1 MNNQVFAQV
10 MNTLAERRRQNER
23 EEERRRAEVIA
34 KCPEIGQ
41 VMDTRREAVMKSVYS
56 AFALPAEEDLP
67 QKVEAWNARIRQL
80 LVDNGYPENYLEPVF
95 QCAFC
100 EDTGY
105 VGTGKKQLCTCAKAL
120 YAALLEQ
127 DSSFKEEETFE
138 TFDPRRFPET
148 ALDAGGETQRG
159 RMLKFRDYCER
170 YADSLPH
177 PEKKN
182 LLLYGGSGLGKTF
195 LLRCIHARARQRDI
209 PALCLTAN
217 QLIRI
222 ARKAIFDRAAEA
234 CEKILNEH
242 ADQLRAIA
250 EYLLVHE
257 TMEGEEFEYFFEH
270 GEFMPESVKQAKLAR
285 MDRTI
290 ERPARKISMTGEKPE
305 PAPAA
310 ETQQPAS
317 EQAEAPAEKTETEG
331 PAESGEEAPSAE
343 EKQDE

>member
-80 LVDNGYPENYLEPVF
+80 LVENGYPENYLEPVF

-127 DSSFKEEETFE
+127 DGSFKEEETFE

-148 ALDAGGETQRG
+148 ALDAGGETQRS
-159 RMLKFRDYCER
+159 RMLKFRDYCEK

-222 ARKAIFDRAAEA
+222 ARKAIFDRAQEDLDALYETDLLLIDDLGTEPLIPNVTVEELFNLINERQNAGLCTVLSTNLSLTDLQARYTERILSRLLDKRA
-234 CEKILNEH
+234 C
-242 ADQLRAIA
+242 QVLRFLGKDI
-250 EYLLVHE
+250 
-257 TMEGEEFEYFFEH
+257 
-270 GEFMPESVKQAKLAR
+270 R
-285 MDRTI
+285 
-290 ERPARKISMTGEKPE
+290 
-305 PAPAA
+305 
-310 ETQQPAS
+310 
-317 EQAEAPAEKTETEG
+317 
-331 PAESGEEAPSAE
+331 
-343 EKQDE
+343 

>member
-56 AFALPAEEDLP
+56 AFSLPAEEDLP

-80 LVDNGYPENYLEPVF
+80 LVQNGYPENYLEPVF
-95 QCAFC
+95 QCALC

-120 YAALLEQ
+120 YATLLEQ
-127 DSSFKEEETFE
+127 DGSFKEEETFE

-159 RMLKFRDYCER
+159 RMLKFRDYCEK

-222 ARKAIFDRAAEA
+222 ARKAIFDRAQEDLDALYETDLLLIDDLGTEPLIPNVTVEELFNLINERQNAGLCTVLSTNLSLTDLQARYTERILSRLLDKRA
-234 CEKILNEH
+234 C
-242 ADQLRAIA
+242 QVLRFLGKDI
-250 EYLLVHE
+250 
-257 TMEGEEFEYFFEH
+257 
-270 GEFMPESVKQAKLAR
+270 R
-285 MDRTI
+285 
-290 ERPARKISMTGEKPE
+290 
-305 PAPAA
+305 
-310 ETQQPAS
+310 
-317 EQAEAPAEKTETEG
+317 
-331 PAESGEEAPSAE
+331 
-343 EKQDE
+343 

>member
-80 LVDNGYPENYLEPVF
+80 LVQNGYPENYLEPVF
-95 QCAFC
+95 QCALC

-127 DSSFKEEETFE
+127 DGSFKEEETFE

-148 ALDAGGETQRG
+148 TLDAGGETQRG

-222 ARKAIFDRAAEA
+222 ARKAIFDRAQEDLDALYETDLLLIDDLGTEPLIPNVTVEELFNLINERQNAGLCTVLSTNLSLTDLQARYTERILSRLLDKRA
-234 CEKILNEH
+234 C
-242 ADQLRAIA
+242 QVLRFLGKDI
-250 EYLLVHE
+250 
-257 TMEGEEFEYFFEH
+257 
-270 GEFMPESVKQAKLAR
+270 R
-285 MDRTI
+285 
-290 ERPARKISMTGEKPE
+290 
-305 PAPAA
+305 
-310 ETQQPAS
+310 
-317 EQAEAPAEKTETEG
+317 
-331 PAESGEEAPSAE
+331 
-343 EKQDE
+343 

>member
-80 LVDNGYPENYLEPVF
+80 LVENGYPENYLEPVF

-127 DSSFKEEETFE
+127 DGSFKEEETFE

-159 RMLKFRDYCER
+159 RMLKFRDYCEK

-222 ARKAIFDRAAEA
+222 ARKAIFDRAQEDLDALYETDLLLIDDLGTEPLIPNVTVEELFNLINERQNAGLCTVLSTNLNLTDLQARYTERILSRLLDKRA
-234 CEKILNEH
+234 C
-242 ADQLRAIA
+242 QVLRFLGKDI
-250 EYLLVHE
+250 
-257 TMEGEEFEYFFEH
+257 
-270 GEFMPESVKQAKLAR
+270 R
-285 MDRTI
+285 
-290 ERPARKISMTGEKPE
+290 
-305 PAPAA
+305 
-310 ETQQPAS
+310 
-317 EQAEAPAEKTETEG
+317 
-331 PAESGEEAPSAE
+331 
-343 EKQDE
+343 

>member
-222 ARKAIFDRAAEA
+222 ARKAIFDRAQEDLDALYETDLLLIDDLGTEPLIPNVTVEELFNLINERQNAGLCTVLSTNLSLTDLQARYTERILSRLLDKRA
-234 CEKILNEH
+234 C
-242 ADQLRAIA
+242 QVLRFLGKDI
-250 EYLLVHE
+250 
-257 TMEGEEFEYFFEH
+257 
-270 GEFMPESVKQAKLAR
+270 R
-285 MDRTI
+285 
-290 ERPARKISMTGEKPE
+290 
-305 PAPAA
+305 
-310 ETQQPAS
+310 
-317 EQAEAPAEKTETEG
+317 
-331 PAESGEEAPSAE
+331 
-343 EKQDE
+343 

>member
-80 LVDNGYPENYLEPVF
+80 LVQNGYPENYLEPVF
-95 QCAFC
+95 QCALC

-127 DSSFKEEETFE
+127 DGSFKEEETFE

-222 ARKAIFDRAAEA
+222 ARKAIFDRAQEDLDALYETDLLLIDDLGTEPLIPNVTVEELFNLINERQNAGLCTVLSTNLSLTDLQARYTERILSRLLDKRA
-234 CEKILNEH
+234 C
-242 ADQLRAIA
+242 QVLRFLGKDI
-250 EYLLVHE
+250 
-257 TMEGEEFEYFFEH
+257 
-270 GEFMPESVKQAKLAR
+270 R
-285 MDRTI
+285 
-290 ERPARKISMTGEKPE
+290 
-305 PAPAA
+305 
-310 ETQQPAS
+310 
-317 EQAEAPAEKTETEG
+317 
-331 PAESGEEAPSAE
+331 
-343 EKQDE
+343 

>member
-80 LVDNGYPENYLEPVF
+80 LVQNGYPENYLEPVF

-127 DSSFKEEETFE
+127 DGSFKEEETFE

-159 RMLKFRDYCER
+159 RMLKFRDYCEK

-217 QLIRI
+217 QLIRL
-222 ARKAIFDRAAEA
+222 ARKAIFDRAQEDLDALYETDLLLIDDLGTEPLIPNVTVEELFNLINERQNAGLCTVLSTNLSLTDLQARYTERILSRLLDKRA
-234 CEKILNEH
+234 C
-242 ADQLRAIA
+242 QVLRFLGKDI
-250 EYLLVHE
+250 
-257 TMEGEEFEYFFEH
+257 
-270 GEFMPESVKQAKLAR
+270 R
-285 MDRTI
+285 
-290 ERPARKISMTGEKPE
+290 
-305 PAPAA
+305 
-310 ETQQPAS
+310 
-317 EQAEAPAEKTETEG
+317 
-331 PAESGEEAPSAE
+331 
-343 EKQDE
+343 

>member
-23 EEERRRAEVIA
+23 EEECRRAEVIA

-148 ALDAGGETQRG
+148 ALDAGGEAQRS
-159 RMLKFRDYCER
+159 RMLKFRDYCEK

-177 PEKKN
+177 PDKKN

-195 LLRCIHARARQRDI
+195 LLHCIHARARQRDI

-222 ARKAIFDRAAEA
+222 ARKAIFDRAQEDLDALYETDLLLIDDLGTEPLIPNVTVEELFNLINERQNAGLCTVLSTNLSLTDLQARYTERILSRLLDKRA
-234 CEKILNEH
+234 C
-242 ADQLRAIA
+242 QVLRFLGKDI
-250 EYLLVHE
+250 
-257 TMEGEEFEYFFEH
+257 
-270 GEFMPESVKQAKLAR
+270 R
-285 MDRTI
+285 
-290 ERPARKISMTGEKPE
+290 
-305 PAPAA
+305 
-310 ETQQPAS
+310 
-317 EQAEAPAEKTETEG
+317 
-331 PAESGEEAPSAE
+331 
-343 EKQDE
+343 

>member
-80 LVDNGYPENYLEPVF
+80 LVENGYPENYLEPVF

-127 DSSFKEEETFE
+127 DGSFKEEETFE
-138 TFDPRRFPET
+138 TFDPQRFPET
-148 ALDAGGETQRG
+148 AVDAGGETQRG
-159 RMLKFRDYCER
+159 RMLKFRDYCEK

-222 ARKAIFDRAAEA
+222 ARKAIFDRAQEDLDALYETDLLLIDDLGTEPLIPNVTVEELFNLINERQNAGLCTVLSTNLSLTDLQARYTERILSRLLDKRA
-234 CEKILNEH
+234 C
-242 ADQLRAIA
+242 QVLRFLGKDI
-250 EYLLVHE
+250 
-257 TMEGEEFEYFFEH
+257 
-270 GEFMPESVKQAKLAR
+270 R
-285 MDRTI
+285 
-290 ERPARKISMTGEKPE
+290 
-305 PAPAA
+305 
-310 ETQQPAS
+310 
-317 EQAEAPAEKTETEG
+317 
-331 PAESGEEAPSAE
+331 
-343 EKQDE
+343 

>member
-80 LVDNGYPENYLEPVF
+80 LVQNGYPENYLEPVF

-127 DSSFKEEETFE
+127 DGSFKEEETFE

-159 RMLKFRDYCER
+159 RMLKFRDYCEK

-222 ARKAIFDRAAEA
+222 ARKAIFDRAQEDLDALYETDLLLIDDLGTEPLIPNVTVEELFNLINERQNAGLCTVLSTNLSLTDLQARYTERILSRLLDKRA
-234 CEKILNEH
+234 C
-242 ADQLRAIA
+242 QVLRFLGKDI
-250 EYLLVHE
+250 
-257 TMEGEEFEYFFEH
+257 
-270 GEFMPESVKQAKLAR
+270 R
-285 MDRTI
+285 
-290 ERPARKISMTGEKPE
+290 
-305 PAPAA
+305 
-310 ETQQPAS
+310 
-317 EQAEAPAEKTETEG
+317 
-331 PAESGEEAPSAE
+331 
-343 EKQDE
+343 

>member
-10 MNTLAERRRQNER
+10 MNTLADRRRQNER

-67 QKVEAWNARIRQL
+67 QKVEPWNARIRQL

-222 ARKAIFDRAAEA
+222 ARKAIFDRAQEDLDALYETDLLLIDDLGTEPLIPNVTVEELFNLINERQNAGLCTVLSTNLSLTDLQARYTERILSRLLDKRA
-234 CEKILNEH
+234 C
-242 ADQLRAIA
+242 QVLRFLGKDI
-250 EYLLVHE
+250 
-257 TMEGEEFEYFFEH
+257 
-270 GEFMPESVKQAKLAR
+270 R
-285 MDRTI
+285 
-290 ERPARKISMTGEKPE
+290 
-305 PAPAA
+305 
-310 ETQQPAS
+310 
-317 EQAEAPAEKTETEG
+317 
-331 PAESGEEAPSAE
+331 
-343 EKQDE
+343 

>member
-10 MNTLAERRRQNER
+10 MNTLAERRRQDER
-23 EEERRRAEVIA
+23 EEERCRAEVIA

-80 LVDNGYPENYLEPVF
+80 LVQNGYPENYLEPVF
-95 QCAFC
+95 QCALC

-127 DSSFKEEETFE
+127 DGSFKEEETFE

-159 RMLKFRDYCER
+159 RMLKFRDYCEK

-222 ARKAIFDRAAEA
+222 ARKAIFDRAQEDLDALYETDLLLIDDLGTEPLIPNVTVEELFNLINERQNAGLCTVLSTNLSLTDLQARYTERILSRLLDKRA
-234 CEKILNEH
+234 C
-242 ADQLRAIA
+242 QVLRFLGKDI
-250 EYLLVHE
+250 
-257 TMEGEEFEYFFEH
+257 
-270 GEFMPESVKQAKLAR
+270 R
-285 MDRTI
+285 
-290 ERPARKISMTGEKPE
+290 
-305 PAPAA
+305 
-310 ETQQPAS
+310 
-317 EQAEAPAEKTETEG
+317 
-331 PAESGEEAPSAE
+331 
-343 EKQDE
+343 

>member
-23 EEERRRAEVIA
+23 EEERRRAEIIA

-80 LVDNGYPENYLEPVF
+80 LVENGYPENYLEPVF

-127 DSSFKEEETFE
+127 DGSFKEEETFE

-159 RMLKFRDYCER
+159 RMLKFRDYCEK

-217 QLIRI
+217 QLIRL
-222 ARKAIFDRAAEA
+222 ARKAIFDRAQEDLDALYETDLLLIDDLGTEPLIPNVTVEELFNLINERQNAGLCTVLSTNLSLTDLQARYTERILSRLLDKRA
-234 CEKILNEH
+234 C
-242 ADQLRAIA
+242 QVLRFLGKDI
-250 EYLLVHE
+250 
-257 TMEGEEFEYFFEH
+257 
-270 GEFMPESVKQAKLAR
+270 R
-285 MDRTI
+285 
-290 ERPARKISMTGEKPE
+290 
-305 PAPAA
+305 
-310 ETQQPAS
+310 
-317 EQAEAPAEKTETEG
+317 
-331 PAESGEEAPSAE
+331 
-343 EKQDE
+343 

>member
-23 EEERRRAEVIA
+23 EEERRRAEIIA

-80 LVDNGYPENYLEPVF
+80 LVENGYPENYLEPVF

-127 DSSFKEEETFE
+127 DGSFKEEETFE

-159 RMLKFRDYCER
+159 RMLKFRDYCEK

-222 ARKAIFDRAAEA
+222 ARKAIFDRAQEDLDALYETDLLLIDDLGTEPLIPNVTVEELFNLINERQNAGLCTVLSTNLSLTDLQARYTERILSRLLDKRA
-234 CEKILNEH
+234 C
-242 ADQLRAIA
+242 QVLRFLGKDI
-250 EYLLVHE
+250 
-257 TMEGEEFEYFFEH
+257 
-270 GEFMPESVKQAKLAR
+270 R
-285 MDRTI
+285 
-290 ERPARKISMTGEKPE
+290 
-305 PAPAA
+305 
-310 ETQQPAS
+310 
-317 EQAEAPAEKTETEG
+317 
-331 PAESGEEAPSAE
+331 
-343 EKQDE
+343 

>member
-23 EEERRRAEVIA
+23 EEECRRAEVIA

-222 ARKAIFDRAAEA
+222 ARKAIFDRAQEDLDALYETDLLLIDDLGTEPLIPNVTVEELFNLINERQNAGLCTVLSTNLSLTDLQARYTERILSRLLDKRA
-234 CEKILNEH
+234 C
-242 ADQLRAIA
+242 QVLRFLGKDI
-250 EYLLVHE
+250 
-257 TMEGEEFEYFFEH
+257 
-270 GEFMPESVKQAKLAR
+270 R
-285 MDRTI
+285 
-290 ERPARKISMTGEKPE
+290 
-305 PAPAA
+305 
-310 ETQQPAS
+310 
-317 EQAEAPAEKTETEG
+317 
-331 PAESGEEAPSAE
+331 
-343 EKQDE
+343 

>member
-148 ALDAGGETQRG
+148 ALDAGSETQRG

-222 ARKAIFDRAAEA
+222 ARKAIFDRAQEDLDALYETDLLLIDDLGTEPLIPNVTVEELFNLINERQNAGLCTVLSTNLSLTDLQARYTERILSRLLDKRA
-234 CEKILNEH
+234 C
-242 ADQLRAIA
+242 QVLRFLGKDI
-250 EYLLVHE
+250 
-257 TMEGEEFEYFFEH
+257 
-270 GEFMPESVKQAKLAR
+270 R
-285 MDRTI
+285 
-290 ERPARKISMTGEKPE
+290 
-305 PAPAA
+305 
-310 ETQQPAS
+310 
-317 EQAEAPAEKTETEG
+317 
-331 PAESGEEAPSAE
+331 
-343 EKQDE
+343 

>member
-80 LVDNGYPENYLEPVF
+80 LVENGYPENYLEPVF
-95 QCAFC
+95 QCALC

-127 DSSFKEEETFE
+127 DGSFKEEETFE
-138 TFDPRRFPET
+138 TFDPQRFPET

-159 RMLKFRDYCER
+159 RMLKFRDYCEK

-222 ARKAIFDRAAEA
+222 ARKAIFDRAQEDLDALYETDLLLIDDLGTEPLIPNVTVEELFNLINERQNAGLCTVLSTNLSLTDLQARYTERILSRLLDKRA
-234 CEKILNEH
+234 C
-242 ADQLRAIA
+242 QVLRFLGKDI
-250 EYLLVHE
+250 
-257 TMEGEEFEYFFEH
+257 
-270 GEFMPESVKQAKLAR
+270 R
-285 MDRTI
+285 
-290 ERPARKISMTGEKPE
+290 
-305 PAPAA
+305 
-310 ETQQPAS
+310 
-317 EQAEAPAEKTETEG
+317 
-331 PAESGEEAPSAE
+331 
-343 EKQDE
+343 

>member
-23 EEERRRAEVIA
+23 EEECRRAEVIA

-159 RMLKFRDYCER
+159 RMLKFRDYCEK

-222 ARKAIFDRAAEA
+222 ARKAIFDRAQEDLDALYETDLLLIDDLGTEPLIPNVTVEELFNLINERQNAGLCTVLSTNLSLTDLQARYTERILSRLLDKRA
-234 CEKILNEH
+234 C
-242 ADQLRAIA
+242 QVLRFLGKDI
-250 EYLLVHE
+250 
-257 TMEGEEFEYFFEH
+257 
-270 GEFMPESVKQAKLAR
+270 R
-285 MDRTI
+285 
-290 ERPARKISMTGEKPE
+290 
-305 PAPAA
+305 
-310 ETQQPAS
+310 
-317 EQAEAPAEKTETEG
+317 
-331 PAESGEEAPSAE
+331 
-343 EKQDE
+343 

>member
-23 EEERRRAEVIA
+23 EEERRRAEIIA

-80 LVDNGYPENYLEPVF
+80 LVQNGYPENYLEPVF

-127 DSSFKEEETFE
+127 DGSFKEEETFE

-159 RMLKFRDYCER
+159 RMLKFRDYCEK

-222 ARKAIFDRAAEA
+222 ARKAIFDRAQEDLDALYETDLLLIDDLGTEPLIPNVTVEELFNLINERQNAGLCTVLSTNLSLTDLQARYTERILSRLLDKRA
-234 CEKILNEH
+234 C
-242 ADQLRAIA
+242 QVLRFLGKDI
-250 EYLLVHE
+250 
-257 TMEGEEFEYFFEH
+257 
-270 GEFMPESVKQAKLAR
+270 R
-285 MDRTI
+285 
-290 ERPARKISMTGEKPE
+290 
-305 PAPAA
+305 
-310 ETQQPAS
+310 
-317 EQAEAPAEKTETEG
+317 
-331 PAESGEEAPSAE
+331 
-343 EKQDE
+343 

>member
-10 MNTLAERRRQNER
+10 MNTLADRRRQNER

-56 AFALPAEEDLP
+56 AFALPAEADLP

-159 RMLKFRDYCER
+159 RMLKFRDYCEK

-222 ARKAIFDRAAEA
+222 ARKAIFDRAQEDLDALYETDLLLIDDLGTEPLIPNVTVEELFNLINERQNAGLCTVLSTNLSLTDLQARYTERILSRLLDKRA
-234 CEKILNEH
+234 C
-242 ADQLRAIA
+242 QVLRFLGKDI
-250 EYLLVHE
+250 
-257 TMEGEEFEYFFEH
+257 
-270 GEFMPESVKQAKLAR
+270 R
-285 MDRTI
+285 
-290 ERPARKISMTGEKPE
+290 
-305 PAPAA
+305 
-310 ETQQPAS
+310 
-317 EQAEAPAEKTETEG
+317 
-331 PAESGEEAPSAE
+331 
-343 EKQDE
+343 

>member
-80 LVDNGYPENYLEPVF
+80 LVENGYPENYLEPVF

-127 DSSFKEEETFE
+127 DGSFKEEETFE

-222 ARKAIFDRAAEA
+222 ARKAIFDRAQEDLDALYETDLLLIDDLGTEPLIPNVTVEELFNLINERQNAGLCTVLSTNLSLTDLQARYTERILSRLLDKRA
-234 CEKILNEH
+234 C
-242 ADQLRAIA
+242 QVLRFLGKDI
-250 EYLLVHE
+250 
-257 TMEGEEFEYFFEH
+257 
-270 GEFMPESVKQAKLAR
+270 R
-285 MDRTI
+285 
-290 ERPARKISMTGEKPE
+290 
-305 PAPAA
+305 
-310 ETQQPAS
+310 
-317 EQAEAPAEKTETEG
+317 
-331 PAESGEEAPSAE
+331 
-343 EKQDE
+343 

>member
-67 QKVEAWNARIRQL
+67 QKVEAWNARIRQV
-80 LVDNGYPENYLEPVF
+80 LVENGYPENYLEPVF

-127 DSSFKEEETFE
+127 DGSFKEEETFE
-138 TFDPRRFPET
+138 TFDPQRFPET
-148 ALDAGGETQRG
+148 AVDAGGETQRG
-159 RMLKFRDYCER
+159 RMLKFRDYCEK

-222 ARKAIFDRAAEA
+222 ARKAIFDRAQEDLDALYETDLLLIDDLGTEPLIPNVTVEELFNLINERQNAGLCTVLSTNLSLTDLQARYTERILSRLLDKRA
-234 CEKILNEH
+234 C
-242 ADQLRAIA
+242 QVLRFLGKDI
-250 EYLLVHE
+250 
-257 TMEGEEFEYFFEH
+257 
-270 GEFMPESVKQAKLAR
+270 R
-285 MDRTI
+285 
-290 ERPARKISMTGEKPE
+290 
-305 PAPAA
+305 
-310 ETQQPAS
+310 
-317 EQAEAPAEKTETEG
+317 
-331 PAESGEEAPSAE
+331 
-343 EKQDE
+343 

>member
-80 LVDNGYPENYLEPVF
+80 LVENGYPENYLEPVF

-127 DSSFKEEETFE
+127 DGSFKEEETFE

-159 RMLKFRDYCER
+159 RMLKFRDYCEK

-222 ARKAIFDRAAEA
+222 ARKAIFDRAQEDLDALYETDLLLIDDLGTEPLIPNVTVEELFNLINERQNAGLCTVLSTNLSLTDLQARYTERILSRLLDKRA
-234 CEKILNEH
+234 C
-242 ADQLRAIA
+242 QVLRFLGKDI
-250 EYLLVHE
+250 
-257 TMEGEEFEYFFEH
+257 
-270 GEFMPESVKQAKLAR
+270 R
-285 MDRTI
+285 
-290 ERPARKISMTGEKPE
+290 
-305 PAPAA
+305 
-310 ETQQPAS
+310 
-317 EQAEAPAEKTETEG
+317 
-331 PAESGEEAPSAE
+331 
-343 EKQDE
+343 

>member
-10 MNTLAERRRQNER
+10 MNNLAERRRQNER

-80 LVDNGYPENYLEPVF
+80 LVQNGYPENYLEPVF
-95 QCAFC
+95 QCALC

-127 DSSFKEEETFE
+127 DGSFKEEETFE

-148 ALDAGGETQRG
+148 TLDAGGETQRG

-222 ARKAIFDRAAEA
+222 ARKAIFDRAQEDLDALYETDLLLIDDLGTEPLIPNVTVEELFNLINERQNAGLCTVLSTNLSLTDLQARYTERILSRLLDKRA
-234 CEKILNEH
+234 C
-242 ADQLRAIA
+242 QVLRFLGKDI
-250 EYLLVHE
+250 
-257 TMEGEEFEYFFEH
+257 
-270 GEFMPESVKQAKLAR
+270 R
-285 MDRTI
+285 
-290 ERPARKISMTGEKPE
+290 
-305 PAPAA
+305 
-310 ETQQPAS
+310 
-317 EQAEAPAEKTETEG
+317 
-331 PAESGEEAPSAE
+331 
-343 EKQDE
+343 

>member
-80 LVDNGYPENYLEPVF
+80 LVENGYPENYLEPVF
-95 QCAFC
+95 QCALC

-105 VGTGKKQLCTCAKAL
+105 VGTGKKQLCTCAKVL

-127 DSSFKEEETFE
+127 DGSFKEEETFE

-159 RMLKFRDYCER
+159 RMLKFRDYCEK

-222 ARKAIFDRAAEA
+222 ARKAIFDRAQEDLDALYETDLLLIDDLGTEPLIPNVTVEELFNLINERQNAGLCTVLSTNLSLTDLQARYTERILSRLLDKRA
-234 CEKILNEH
+234 C
-242 ADQLRAIA
+242 QVLRFLGKDI
-250 EYLLVHE
+250 
-257 TMEGEEFEYFFEH
+257 
-270 GEFMPESVKQAKLAR
+270 R
-285 MDRTI
+285 
-290 ERPARKISMTGEKPE
+290 
-305 PAPAA
+305 
-310 ETQQPAS
+310 
-317 EQAEAPAEKTETEG
+317 
-331 PAESGEEAPSAE
+331 
-343 EKQDE
+343 

>member
-80 LVDNGYPENYLEPVF
+80 LVENGYPENYLEPVF

-222 ARKAIFDRAAEA
+222 ARKAIFDRAQEDLDALYETDLLLIDDLGTEPLIPNVTVEELFNLINERQNAGLCTVLSTNLSLTDLQARYTERILSRLLDKRA
-234 CEKILNEH
+234 C
-242 ADQLRAIA
+242 QVLRFLGKDI
-250 EYLLVHE
+250 
-257 TMEGEEFEYFFEH
+257 
-270 GEFMPESVKQAKLAR
+270 R
-285 MDRTI
+285 
-290 ERPARKISMTGEKPE
+290 
-305 PAPAA
+305 
-310 ETQQPAS
+310 
-317 EQAEAPAEKTETEG
+317 
-331 PAESGEEAPSAE
+331 
-343 EKQDE
+343 

>member
-80 LVDNGYPENYLEPVF
+80 LVENGYPENYLEPVF
-95 QCAFC
+95 QCALC

-127 DSSFKEEETFE
+127 DGSFKEEETFE

-159 RMLKFRDYCER
+159 RMLKFRDYCEK

-222 ARKAIFDRAAEA
+222 ARKAIFDRAQEDLDALYETDLLLIDDLGTEPLIPNVTVEELFNLINERQNAGLCTVLSTNLSLTDLQARYTERILSRLLDKRA
-234 CEKILNEH
+234 C
-242 ADQLRAIA
+242 QVLRFLGKDI
-250 EYLLVHE
+250 
-257 TMEGEEFEYFFEH
+257 
-270 GEFMPESVKQAKLAR
+270 R
-285 MDRTI
+285 
-290 ERPARKISMTGEKPE
+290 
-305 PAPAA
+305 
-310 ETQQPAS
+310 
-317 EQAEAPAEKTETEG
+317 
-331 PAESGEEAPSAE
+331 
-343 EKQDE
+343 

>member
-80 LVDNGYPENYLEPVF
+80 LVENGYPENYLEPVF

-105 VGTGKKQLCTCAKAL
+105 VGTGKKQLCACAKAL

-127 DSSFKEEETFE
+127 DGSFKEEETFE

-159 RMLKFRDYCER
+159 RMLKFRDYCEK

-222 ARKAIFDRAAEA
+222 ARKAIFDRAQEDLDALYETDLLLIDDLGTEPLIPNVTVEELFNLINERQNAGLCTVLSTNLSLTDLQARYTERILSRLLDKRA
-234 CEKILNEH
+234 C
-242 ADQLRAIA
+242 QVLRFLGKDI
-250 EYLLVHE
+250 
-257 TMEGEEFEYFFEH
+257 
-270 GEFMPESVKQAKLAR
+270 R
-285 MDRTI
+285 
-290 ERPARKISMTGEKPE
+290 
-305 PAPAA
+305 
-310 ETQQPAS
+310 
-317 EQAEAPAEKTETEG
+317 
-331 PAESGEEAPSAE
+331 
-343 EKQDE
+343 

>member
-10 MNTLAERRRQNER
+10 MNTLADRRRQNER
-23 EEERRRAEVIA
+23 EEERRREEVIS

-67 QKVEAWNARIRQL
+67 QRVEAWNARIRRL
-80 LVDNGYPENYLEPVF
+80 LAENGYPEDYLEPVF
-95 QCAFC
+95 QCALC

-127 DSSFKEEETFE
+127 DGSFKEEETFE
-138 TFDPRRFPET
+138 TFDPQRFPDT
-148 ALDAGGETQRG
+148 AVDAGGETQRG
-159 RMLKFRDYCER
+159 RMVKFRDYCEK

-177 PEKKN
+177 PAKKN

-222 ARKAIFDRAAEA
+222 ARKAIFDRAQEDLDALYETDLLLIDDLGTEPLIPNVTVEELFNLINERQNA
-234 CEKILNEH
+234 GLCTVLSTNLSLTDLQGRYTERILS
-242 ADQLRAIA
+242 R
-250 EYLLVHE
+250 LLD
-257 TMEGEEFEYFFEH
+257 
-270 GEFMPESVKQAKLAR
+270 KQACQVLRFLGKDIR
-285 MDRTI
+285 
-290 ERPARKISMTGEKPE
+290 
-305 PAPAA
+305 
-310 ETQQPAS
+310 
-317 EQAEAPAEKTETEG
+317 
-331 PAESGEEAPSAE
+331 
-343 EKQDE
+343 

>member
-80 LVDNGYPENYLEPVF
+80 LVENGYPENYLEPVF
-95 QCAFC
+95 QCALC

-127 DSSFKEEETFE
+127 DGSFKEEETIE
-138 TFDPRRFPET
+138 SFDPRRFPET

-159 RMLKFRDYCER
+159 RMLKFRDYCEK

-222 ARKAIFDRAAEA
+222 ARKAIFDRAQEDLDALYETDLLLIDDLGTEPLIPNVTVEELFNLINERQNAGLCTVLSTNLSLTDLQARYTERILSRLLDTRA
-234 CEKILNEH
+234 C
-242 ADQLRAIA
+242 QVLRFLGKDI
-250 EYLLVHE
+250 
-257 TMEGEEFEYFFEH
+257 
-270 GEFMPESVKQAKLAR
+270 R
-285 MDRTI
+285 
-290 ERPARKISMTGEKPE
+290 
-305 PAPAA
+305 
-310 ETQQPAS
+310 
-317 EQAEAPAEKTETEG
+317 
-331 PAESGEEAPSAE
+331 
-343 EKQDE
+343 

>member
-80 LVDNGYPENYLEPVF
+80 LVENGYPENYLEPVF

-127 DSSFKEEETFE
+127 DGSFKEEETFE
-138 TFDPRRFPET
+138 TFDPQRFPET

-159 RMLKFRDYCER
+159 RMLKFRDYCEK

-222 ARKAIFDRAAEA
+222 ARKAIFDRAQEDLDALYETDLLLIDDLGTEPLIPNVTVEELFNLINERQNAGLCTVLSTNLSLTDLQARYTERILSRLLDKRA
-234 CEKILNEH
+234 C
-242 ADQLRAIA
+242 QVLRFLGKDI
-250 EYLLVHE
+250 
-257 TMEGEEFEYFFEH
+257 
-270 GEFMPESVKQAKLAR
+270 R
-285 MDRTI
+285 
-290 ERPARKISMTGEKPE
+290 
-305 PAPAA
+305 
-310 ETQQPAS
+310 
-317 EQAEAPAEKTETEG
+317 
-331 PAESGEEAPSAE
+331 
-343 EKQDE
+343 

>member
-80 LVDNGYPENYLEPVF
+80 LVQNGYPENYLEPVF
-95 QCAFC
+95 QCALC

-148 ALDAGGETQRG
+148 TLDAGGETQRG

-222 ARKAIFDRAAEA
+222 ARKAIFDRAQEDLDALYETDLLLIDDLGTEPLIPNVTVEELFNLINERQNAGLCTVLSTNLSLTDLQARYTERILSRLLDKRA
-234 CEKILNEH
+234 C
-242 ADQLRAIA
+242 QVLRFLGKDI
-250 EYLLVHE
+250 
-257 TMEGEEFEYFFEH
+257 
-270 GEFMPESVKQAKLAR
+270 R
-285 MDRTI
+285 
-290 ERPARKISMTGEKPE
+290 
-305 PAPAA
+305 
-310 ETQQPAS
+310 
-317 EQAEAPAEKTETEG
+317 
-331 PAESGEEAPSAE
+331 
-343 EKQDE
+343 

>member
-80 LVDNGYPENYLEPVF
+80 LVENGYPENYLEPVF
-95 QCAFC
+95 QCALC

-127 DSSFKEEETFE
+127 DGSFKEEETIE
-138 TFDPRRFPET
+138 SFDPRRFPET

-159 RMLKFRDYCER
+159 RMLKFRDYCEK

-222 ARKAIFDRAAEA
+222 ARKAIFDRAQEDLDALYETDLLLIDDLGTEPLIPNVTVEELFNLINERQNAGLCTVLSTNLNLTDLQARYTERILSRLLDKRA
-234 CEKILNEH
+234 C
-242 ADQLRAIA
+242 QVLRFLGKDI
-250 EYLLVHE
+250 
-257 TMEGEEFEYFFEH
+257 
-270 GEFMPESVKQAKLAR
+270 R
-285 MDRTI
+285 
-290 ERPARKISMTGEKPE
+290 
-305 PAPAA
+305 
-310 ETQQPAS
+310 
-317 EQAEAPAEKTETEG
+317 
-331 PAESGEEAPSAE
+331 
-343 EKQDE
+343 